1 MRYLLRFSFFLL
13 AISMSSQATSQNLL
27 SKANNQYEL
36 KAYIYAIPNYL
47 AIIQKDSDEP
57 QALSN
62 LADSYRML
70 NKMDEAEKWYSKA
83 VKYAGI
89 DPIHFL
95 YYGKVLMT
103 QGKYADAKLWF
114 QTYAESNLESGSHF
128 VTGCDYALSL
138 RGKSATF

>member
-1 MRYLLRFSFFLL
+1 MRYLLRFCFFII
-13 AISMSSQATSQNLL
+13 AISSSSQVFSQNLL
-27 SKANNQYEL
+27 SKANKQYEL
-36 KAYIYAIPNYL
+36 KAYVYAIPNYL
-47 AIIQKDSDEP
+47 AILQKDSDEP

-95 YYGKVLMT
+95 YYGKVLMA
-103 QGKYADAKLWF
+103 QGKYNDAKIWF
-114 QTYAESNLESGSHF
+114 ETYAEYNSEI
-128 VTGCDYALSL
+128 
-138 RGKSATF
+138 

>member
-1 MRYLLRFSFFLL
+1 
-13 AISMSSQATSQNLL
+13 MSSQVFGQNLL
-27 SKANNQYEL
+27 SKANKQYEL

-47 AIIQKDSDEP
+47 LVLQKDSDEP

-62 LADSYRML
+62 LADCYRML

-95 YYGKVLMT
+95 YQRRILP
-103 QGKYADAKLWF
+103 AI
-114 QTYAESNLESGSHF
+114 
-128 VTGCDYALSL
+128 
-138 RGKSATF
+138 

>member
-1 MRYLLRFSFFLL
+1 MPWNYTIVFPKSIKNDGYLDFQKTRIMRYLLRISFFIF
-13 AISMSSQATSQNLL
+13 AIAMSSQAFGQNLL
-27 SKANNQYEL
+27 SKANKQYEL

-95 YYGKVLMT
+95 YYGKVLMVEIIG
-103 QGKYADAKLWF
+103 QLILIIF
-114 QTYAESNLESGSHF
+114 
-128 VTGCDYALSL
+128 
-138 RGKSATF
+138 R